1 MSHVDNE
8 LAGLLRTIDLTTLG
22 TRIRNARLAKGL
34 TQAELAGPDAST
46 AYISRIEAGHRR
58 PDGRLLERIAE
69 PARHHSR
76 QLLHGV
82 DPHQK
87 AEATLKLDYA
97 ELALAW
103 WRARTRR

>member
-58 PDGRLLERIAE
+58 PDGRLLERIV
-69 PARHHSR
+69 SR
-76 QLLHGV
+76 LDTTLDELLHGV

-97 ELALAW
+97 ELALAGG
-103 WRARTRR
+103 RGGRRH